1 MRSISIEIIHL
12 YYNRKKKK
20 QSEMNYETNKMI
32 MLAFMFYVNY
42 RRHIGILLYLFLSQ
56 RTSLTLKGQYVGCHG
71 G

>member
-1 MRSISIEIIHL
+1 
-12 YYNRKKKK
+12 
-20 QSEMNYETNKMI
+20 MNYETNKMI